1 MWLSRHG
8 TRPCCMLA
16 QGLSR
21 LCHWG
26 QSERAG
32 VPAPRLTA
40 PNRAAAEQMGCVM
53 TKFKVSDELIDRLSS
68 ETGRRLTD
76 QARKG
81 RRRLLTRIS
90 QFAVTVTY
98 DGVGTEELTFTSVP
112 TLAQIMARAGDEAF
126 VVAIGMKRKT
136 LRERIGLRLP
146 LAAE

>member
-1 MWLSRHG
+1 
-8 TRPCCMLA
+8 
-16 QGLSR
+16 
-21 LCHWG
+21 
-26 QSERAG
+26 
-32 VPAPRLTA
+32 
-40 PNRAAAEQMGCVM
+40 M